1 MGLPKDLKKP
11 AMNYTYTSEVDYQ
24 DTSLSTVTKLQV
36 TDPAKSAG
44 DYGVVDPKVTEPVAG
59 TTSETGNGAKGV

>member
-24 DTSLSTVTKLQV
+24 DTSLSTVTTLQV

-44 DYGVVDPKVTEPVAG
+44 DYGITDAPVVEPLAGKKTE
-59 TTSETGNGAKGV
+59 NGK